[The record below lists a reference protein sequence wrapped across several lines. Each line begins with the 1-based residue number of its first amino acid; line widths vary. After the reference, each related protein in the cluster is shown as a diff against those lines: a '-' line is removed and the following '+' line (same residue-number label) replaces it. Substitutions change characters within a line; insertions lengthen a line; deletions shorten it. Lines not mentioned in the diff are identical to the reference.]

1 MKRLIGAGCSVAL
14 LVSPALG
21 EVETEIPFG
30 IEAVTGIRSDYVH
43 RGFQLANSALDF
55 QLETELTLSNETS
68 LHFGLSQF
76 SENGG
81 DFTETSGY
89 FELTHSFSKTFLAG
103 ASVTYRNRQNSLLN
117 EGFDFG
123 LFTRMDLNRDWRWL
137 NELNFDLGVDGIWF
151 RSALE
156 WSTII
161 TDEAFLVIE
170 GGLSMVSG
178 YLDRDGLN
186 DFHTRISL
194 TYALSDQISITP
206 FLGTSFQIED
216 SSASDIFYG
225 GVWFE
230 VIF

>member
-1 MKRLIGAGCSVAL
+1 MKRLIGAGCWWL
-14 LVSPALG
+14 FLFRPRLG
-21 EVETEIPFG
+21 GGDRDPFG

-76 SENGG
+76 SENGETSRKPRA
-81 DFTETSGY
+81 TETH
-89 FELTHSFSKTFLAG
+89 TFSNTFNQG
-103 ASVTYRNRQNSLLN
+103 ATVTYLNRQNSLLN